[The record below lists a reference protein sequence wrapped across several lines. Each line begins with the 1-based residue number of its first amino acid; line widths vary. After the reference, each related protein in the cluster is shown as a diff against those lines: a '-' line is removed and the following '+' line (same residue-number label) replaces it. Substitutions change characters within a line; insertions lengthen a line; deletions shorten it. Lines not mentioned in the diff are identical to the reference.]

1 MTATAHL
8 EHLLQ
13 RHPRLISLRPKLE
26 QAYQLLLHCF
36 RSGHGILLCGNGGSA
51 ADADHWAGE
60 LMKGFESLRP
70 LSSERSQGLDP
81 QLAAQLQ
88 RGLPA
93 IPLTG
98 FPALRSAV
106 ANDMAPHLEY
116 AQLVEALG
124 QADWILVC
132 ISTSGNAL
140 NVCKAAEVARA
151 RGMQI
156 LSLTGAGG
164 GALAQLSDCCLAVP
178 CARTCEAQE
187 LHLPIYHC
195 LCLMLEESL
204 FVEPAHSIPL

>member
-1 MTATAHL
+1 MSVMRHL
-8 EHLLQ
+8 QHLLQ
-13 RHPRLISLRPKLE
+13 RYPLLQSLRPELE
-26 QAYQLLLHCF
+26 RAYHLLLHCF

-60 LMKGFESLRP
+60 LMKGFENLRP
-70 LSSERSQGLDP
+70 LSQERCQGLDP
-81 QLAAQLQ
+81 QLATQLQ
-88 RGLPA
+88 SGLPA

-106 ANDMAPHLEY
+106 ANDMGPHLEY

-124 QADWILVC
+124 QKNWVMVC
-132 ISTSGNAL
+132 ISTSGNAS
-140 NVCKAAEVARA
+140 NVCKAAQVARA
-151 RGMQI
+151 RGMKI

-164 GALAQLSDCCLAVP
+164 GALGPLSDCSLQVP

-204 FVEPAHSIPL
+204 FTKQAS